1 MGQINSYF
9 APKKPVI
16 TTRVVDGNWVL
27 VEEDDEDTYEVLDC
41 DIITQMISTE
51 MLQFDAKY
59 KLYLENR
66 KTQSKI

>member
-9 APKKPVI
+9 APQNPVI

-41 DIITQMISTE
+41 DIIT
-51 MLQFDAKY
+51 
-59 KLYLENR
+59 
-66 KTQSKI
+66 